1 MTQAMPNTNTDE
13 TVMMRQRILVALDH
27 SATNTTVFQKATEL
41 AQALRGRLMLCHCL
55 TDITPAPATM
65 METASIGVY
74 GSPYTHDLIE
84 RSQALRKEK
93 RQETMSW
100 LHGLQAQLSDLD
112 LTVEFDTQIGESGHY
127 ICQLA
132 QSWQADLIV
141 VGRRGRSGLS
151 EILMGSVSNYVVHHA
166 PCSVLVVQ

>member
-1 MTQAMPNTNTDE
+1 MTQVMPNTKANQE
-13 TVMMRQRILVALDH
+13 TIAHPRILVALDH
-27 SATNTTVFQKATEL
+27 STTQAIVVQKAMEMGK
-41 AQALRGRLMLCHCL
+41 ALHGQLMLCHCL

-93 RQETMSW
+93 HQESVSW
-100 LHGLQAQLSDLD
+100 LKSLQTQLAASG

-132 QSWQADLIV
+132 NSWQADLVI

-151 EILMGSVSNYVVHHA
+151 EMLMGSVSNHVVHHA